1 MRRGSE
7 EGALAAL
14 AAPHDGRPRPPAAST
29 SETYTMRGEY
39 DEKSHAEEK
48 EQLLNEGMK
57 VAKLQPASSA
67 HPCLHASTVEMPLCV
82 SAPLQYFPV
91 CSSHA

>member
-29 SETYTMRGEY
+29 SETYTMPPEP
-39 DEKSHAEEK
+39 DVAKSHAAEK
-48 EQLLNEGMK
+48 EHLLDEG
-57 VAKLQPASSA
+57 
-67 HPCLHASTVEMPLCV
+67 
-82 SAPLQYFPV
+82 
-91 CSSHA
+91 